1 MKKLTAI
8 STGMGRSGELLEE
21 MAGRTEIFFMHIHRR
36 CSGIGK
42 RIGVEL

>member
-1 MKKLTAI
+1 MKKLTAY
-8 STGMGRSGELLEE
+8 STGMGRSGELLEG
-21 MAGRTEIFFMHIHRR
+21 MAGSTEIFSLNLHGR